1 MFVGSV
7 YEPAGQGG
15 PPALPYP
22 CMSPLPTT
30 PGADT
35 EPQDLELMAACGRVC
50 ISVCVCVPLYTSVSV
65 KLGGYTYVCAVSLPV
80 CAECEMCAHT
90 PVCTCGV
97 QRTEPRA

>member
-50 ISVCVCVPLYTSVSV
+50 ISVCVCVPLYQ
-65 KLGGYTYVCAVSLPV
+65 
-80 CAECEMCAHT
+80 CEREARWVYLCLCRVPTCMC
-90 PVCTCGV
+90 
-97 QRTEPRA
+97 